1 MPTYRYLALKPD
13 GSRLRN
19 VLQADSE
26 RHARQLLRD
35 QGLFPRRLVAVGQRP
50 RFRRHRA
57 LDAETLAM
65 LTRQLATLVDAGIAI
80 GDALEAL
87 VQQSE
92 EPKARGVLLDVL
104 RRVREGHALADS
116 LAAHP
121 GTFDDLYRSLVAA
134 GERSGRLAGILEQ
147 LADHLERVQQQRS
160 RARTALIYP
169 SVLILVSILVVTGL
183 MVHVVPRLAEQ
194 FEHSNMT
201 LPPLTRGLIALSDL
215 LQATAGW
222 LAAALVVA
230 GLLAQRLLRRPA
242 TRRRWHALILRL
254 PRIGEL
260 LSLLDTARLTRTLA
274 ILTGSGI
281 PLLDALRVSRNTLG
295 NQVLREAV
303 DTIVADVSGGV
314 SLQRAMARTGRFS
327 PTLLHMIASGEASG
341 RLERMLERIAIS
353 REITFNRRIDAALG
367 LFEPVLILVMGGVV
381 LVIVLAILLPIMS
394 LNGSLSP

>member
-13 GSRLRN
+13 GSRLRS

-35 QGLFPRRLVAVGQRP
+35 RGLFPRRLTPVGQRP
-50 RFRRHRA
+50 RRRRSTR
-57 LDAETLAM
+57 LDNDTLAM
-65 LTRQLATLVDAGIAI
+65 LTRQLATLVEAGIAI
-80 GDALEAL
+80 GDALDAL
-87 VQQSE
+87 AQQTE
-92 EPKARGVLLDVL
+92 EPKARSLLLDIL
-104 RRVREGHALADS
+104 RRVREGYALADS

-121 GTFDDLYRSLVAA
+121 STFDDLYRSLVAA
-134 GERSGRLAGILEQ
+134 GERAGRLSGVLEQ

-169 SVLILVSILVVTGL
+169 SVLIVVSILVVVGL
-183 MVHVVPRLAEQ
+183 MTHVVPRLAEQ
-194 FEHSNMT
+194 FEHSNLT
-201 LPPLTRGLIALSDL
+201 LPTLTRLLISLSDL

-222 LAAALVVA
+222 LAALLLVA
-230 GLLAQRLLRRPA
+230 GVLVQRLLRRP
-242 TRRRWHALILRL
+242 TIRRRWHAMLLCL
-254 PRIGEL
+254 PRLGEL
-260 LSLLDTARLTRTLA
+260 LLLLDTARLTRTLA

-295 NQVLREAV
+295 NRVLREAV
-303 DTIVADVSGGV
+303 DAIVADVSGGI
-314 SLQRAMARTGRFS
+314 SLHRALARTGRFP
-327 PTLLHMIASGEASG
+327 PTLLHMVASGEASG

-353 REITFNRRIDAALG
+353 QETTFNRRIEAALG
-367 LFEPVLILVMGGVV
+367 LFEPLLILIMGGVV